1 MTDEEYDKNDTKNV
15 ADSDDIHIL
24 IKWGSLESA
33 IGGEKVQ

>member
-1 MTDEEYDKNDTKNV
+1 MTDEEWDKKDNTNV

-33 IGGEKVQ
+33 VGGEKFQ